1 MQAHVILHDE
11 HTCIHADMHN
21 MLYDILWDPHVV
33 YNTILDDTYIYGKYI
48 YIYMTILDDTYIYGK
63 LNIYIYKCITIL
75 DDTYMYGICI

>member
-1 MQAHVILHDE
+1 MTLRFLWHSSAPYYVSFLMQAHVILHDE

-48 YIYMTILDDTYIYGK
+48 YIYIYDDIRRYIH
-63 LNIYIYKCITIL
+63 IW
-75 DDTYMYGICI
+75 